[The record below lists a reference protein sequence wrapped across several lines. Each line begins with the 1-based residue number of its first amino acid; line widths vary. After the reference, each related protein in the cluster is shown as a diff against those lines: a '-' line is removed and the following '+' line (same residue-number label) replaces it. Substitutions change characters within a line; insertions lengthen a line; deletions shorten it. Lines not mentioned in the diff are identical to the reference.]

1 MRNRTFTLALM
12 IATIA
17 GLLPQSGYSKKKVE
31 PQQANFD
38 PSTLV
43 WPMPPDKPRVK
54 FVEVWANNL
63 QIEPIKKLS
72 WADKLAGVSAKNVLE
87 DFGKPAGVATDS
99 KGRVYVT
106 SLSRSLLYVIDKEH
120 KQLLRINGGNGITFR
135 TPVGVAVD
143 EQDNFYVSDTQLHLV
158 AKFNPQGQIVATF
171 GSDDG
176 MVAPAYMSVD
186 DQRHRIYIADTRA
199 QCVFVYDLTTLKL
212 IQKVGKFGSRKDEF
226 QYPVGVGVN
235 RKDGTFAVTDTGS
248 CSVKVFDADFKF
260 VRKFGQQAMNPGNFV
275 RPKGVAFDS
284 QGNIWVA
291 DAAFNNFQIFS
302 NDGHVR
308 MFVGST
314 GAGAGQF
321 QLPNGLYIDKNDR
334 VYVSDQLNGRVQVF
348 QFLGGN

>member
-1 MRNRTFTLALM
+1 MRNRTLNLALM
-12 IATIA
+12 FVMIA
-17 GLLPQSGYSKKKVE
+17 GLLPQSGFSKKKDDAQQ
-31 PQQANFD
+31 PQID

-63 QIEPIKKLS
+63 QIEPIKKRT
-72 WADKLAGVSAKNVLE
+72 WADKLAGVTNKNVLE
-87 DFGKPAGVATDS
+87 DFGKPAGIATDS
-99 KGRVYVT
+99 KGRIYVT

-120 KQLLRINGGNGITFR
+120 KQLLRIGGSNGITFR
-135 TPVGVAVD
+135 TPVGVAID
-143 EQDNFYVSDTQLHLV
+143 DKDNVYVSDTQLHMV
-158 AKFNPQGQIVATF
+158 TKFNPQMQAVANF
-171 GSDDG
+171 GSDEG
-176 MVAPAYMSVD
+176 MQAPAYMAID
-186 DQRHRIYIADTRA
+186 EQRRRIYIADTRA
-199 QCVFVYDLTTLKL
+199 QCVFVYDLDSLKL
-212 IQKVGKFGSRKDEF
+212 IKKVGKFGSKKDEF
-226 QYPVGVGVN
+226 QYPVGIAVN

-275 RPKGVAFDS
+275 RPKGIAFDS

-314 GAGAGQF
+314 GGGAGQF

-334 VYVSDQLNGRVQVF
+334 VYVGDQLNGRIQVF
-348 QFLGGN
+348 QFLGGD